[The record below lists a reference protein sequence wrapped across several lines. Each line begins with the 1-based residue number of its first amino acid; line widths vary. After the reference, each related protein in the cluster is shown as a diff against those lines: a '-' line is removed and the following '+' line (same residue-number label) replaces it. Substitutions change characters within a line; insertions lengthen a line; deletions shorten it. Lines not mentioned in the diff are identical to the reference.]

1 LKLIKYFSLL
11 ILAPWVLFSTL
22 SFAATN
28 DQLELERLNR
38 IEEELTLQLEWA
50 DYRWKKTN
58 AECYAKFFVNS
69 CLEDARAKYRREI
82 DPIRAQEVLLNDN
95 QRILRD
101 RIKTERDAQRAAER
115 SDPKRAQERADNE
128 RAFQQKQK
136 EAAARAADLEE
147 RRKDAPRRAQE
158 NKSGVKLD

>member
-1 LKLIKYFSLL
+1 MKYLL
-11 ILAPWVLFSTL
+11 LTLLAPWVFLSTL
-22 SFAATN
+22 IMAATN
-28 DQLELERLNR
+28 DELELERLNQ
-38 IEEELTLQLEWA
+38 IEAELTLQREWA

-58 AECYAKFFVNS
+58 SECYAKFFVNS

-82 DPIRAQEVLLNDN
+82 DPIRSQEVLLNEN
-95 QRILRD
+95 QRIFKD
-101 RIKTERDAQRAAER
+101 QIKTQRDAQRAAER
-115 SDPKRAQERADNE
+115 ADPKRSQERADNE
-128 RAFQQKQK
+128 KAFQQKQK

>member
-1 LKLIKYFSLL
+1 MKYFLL
-11 ILAPWVLFSTL
+11 AFLVPWIFLSTL
-22 SFAATN
+22 IMAATN
-28 DQLELERLNR
+28 DELELERLNQ
-38 IEEELTLQLEWA
+38 IEAELTLQREWA

-58 AECYAKFFVNS
+58 TECYAKFFVNS

-82 DPIRAQEVLLNDN
+82 DPIRSQEVLLNEN
-95 QRILRD
+95 QRIFKD
-101 RIKTERDAQRAAER
+101 QIKTQRDAQRAAER
-115 SDPKRAQERADNE
+115 ADPKRSQERADNE
-128 RAFQQKQK
+128 KAFQQKQK

>member
-1 LKLIKYFSLL
+1 MKYFLL
-11 ILAPWVLFSTL
+11 VLLAPWVFLSTL
-22 SFAATN
+22 IMAATN
-28 DQLELERLNR
+28 DELELERLNQ
-38 IEEELTLQLEWA
+38 IEAELTLQREWA

-58 AECYAKFFVNS
+58 SECYAKFFVNS

-82 DPIRAQEVLLNDN
+82 DPIRSQEVLLNEN
-95 QRILRD
+95 QRIFKD

-115 SDPKRAQERADNE
+115 ADPKRSQERADNE
-128 RAFQQKQK
+128 KAFQQKQK

>member
-1 LKLIKYFSLL
+1 MKYFLL
-11 ILAPWVLFSTL
+11 VLLAPWVFLSTL
-22 SFAATN
+22 TMASTN
-28 DQLELERLNR
+28 DELKLERLNQ
-38 IEEELTLQLEWA
+38 IEAELTLQREWA

-58 AECYAKFFVNS
+58 SECYAKFFVNS

-82 DPIRAQEVLLNDN
+82 DPIRSQEVLLNEN
-95 QRILRD
+95 QRIFKD
-101 RIKTERDAQRAAER
+101 RIKTQRDAQRAAER
-115 SDPKRAQERADNE
+115 ADPKRSQERADNE
-128 RAFQQKQK
+128 KAFQQKQK

>member
-1 LKLIKYFSLL
+1 MKCLL
-11 ILAPWVLFSTL
+11 LTLLAPWVFLSTL
-22 SFAATN
+22 IMAATN
-28 DQLELERLNR
+28 DELELERLNQ
-38 IEEELTLQLEWA
+38 IEAELTLQREWA

-58 AECYAKFFVNS
+58 SECYAKFFVNS

-82 DPIRAQEVLLNDN
+82 DPIRSQEVLLNEN
-95 QRILRD
+95 QRIFKD
-101 RIKTERDAQRAAER
+101 QIKTQRDAQRAAER
-115 SDPKRAQERADNE
+115 ADPKRSQERADNE
-128 RAFQQKQK
+128 KAFQQKKK

>member
-1 LKLIKYFSLL
+1 MKYFLL
-11 ILAPWVLFSTL
+11 VLLAPWVFLSTL
-22 SFAATN
+22 IMAATN
-28 DQLELERLNR
+28 DELELEHLNQ
-38 IEEELTLQLEWA
+38 IEAELTLQREWA

-58 AECYAKFFVNS
+58 SECYAKFFVNS

-82 DPIRAQEVLLNDN
+82 DPIRSQEVLLNEN
-95 QRILRD
+95 QRIFKD
-101 RIKTERDAQRAAER
+101 RIKTQRDAQRAAER
-115 SDPKRAQERADNE
+115 ADPKRSQERADNE
-128 RAFQQKQK
+128 KAFQQKQK

>member
-1 LKLIKYFSLL
+1 MKYFLL
-11 ILAPWVLFSTL
+11 VLLAPWVFLSTL
-22 SFAATN
+22 IMAATN
-28 DQLELERLNR
+28 DELELERLNQ
-38 IEEELTLQLEWA
+38 IEAELTLQREWA

-58 AECYAKFFVNS
+58 SECYAKFFVNS

-82 DPIRAQEVLLNDN
+82 DPIRSQEVLLNEN
-95 QRILRD
+95 QRIFKD
-101 RIKTERDAQRAAER
+101 RIKTQRDAQRAAER
-115 SDPKRAQERADNE
+115 SDPKRSQERADNE
-128 RAFQQKQK
+128 KAFQQKQK

>member
-1 LKLIKYFSLL
+1 MKYLL
-11 ILAPWVLFSTL
+11 LALLAPWVFLSTL
-22 SFAATN
+22 IVAATN
-28 DQLELERLNR
+28 DELELERLNQ
-38 IEEELTLQLEWA
+38 IEAELTLQREWA

-58 AECYAKFFVNS
+58 SECYAKFFVNS

-82 DPIRAQEVLLNDN
+82 DPIRSQEVLLNEN
-95 QRILRD
+95 QRIFKD
-101 RIKTERDAQRAAER
+101 QIKTQRDAQRAAER
-115 SDPKRAQERADNE
+115 ADPKRSQERADNE
-128 RAFQQKQK
+128 KAFQQKQK

>member
-1 LKLIKYFSLL
+1 MKYLL
-11 ILAPWVLFSTL
+11 LALLAPWVFLSTL
-22 SFAATN
+22 IMAATN
-28 DQLELERLNR
+28 DELELERLNQ
-38 IEEELTLQLEWA
+38 IESELTLQREWA

-58 AECYAKFFVNS
+58 SECYAKFFVNS

-82 DPIRAQEVLLNDN
+82 DPIRSQEVLLNEN
-95 QRILRD
+95 QRIFKD
-101 RIKTERDAQRAAER
+101 QIKTQRDAQRAAER
-115 SDPKRAQERADNE
+115 ADPKRSQERADNE
-128 RAFQQKQK
+128 KAFQQKQK

>member
-1 LKLIKYFSLL
+1 LKLIKYFSLAL
-11 ILAPWVLFSTL
+11 LASWLLFSTL
-22 SFAATN
+22 SHAATN
-28 DQLELERLNR
+28 DQLELERLNQ
-38 IEEELTLQLEWA
+38 IEEELTLQREWA

-101 RIKTERDAQRAAER
+101 RIKTQRDAERAAER

-128 RAFQQKQK
+128 KAFQQKQK

>member
-1 LKLIKYFSLL
+1 MKYFLL
-11 ILAPWVLFSTL
+11 ALLVPWVFLSTL
-22 SFAATN
+22 IMAATN
-28 DQLELERLNR
+28 DELELERLNQ
-38 IEEELTLQLEWA
+38 IEAELTLQREWA

-58 AECYAKFFVNS
+58 SECYAKFFVNS

-82 DPIRAQEVLLNDN
+82 DPIRSQEVLLNEN
-95 QRILRD
+95 QRIFKD
-101 RIKTERDAQRAAER
+101 RIKTQRDAQRAAER
-115 SDPKRAQERADNE
+115 ADPKRSQERADNE
-128 RAFQQKQK
+128 KAFQQKQK

>member
-1 LKLIKYFSLL
+1 MKYFLL
-11 ILAPWVLFSTL
+11 VLLAPWVFLSTL
-22 SFAATN
+22 IMAATN
-28 DQLELERLNR
+28 DELELERLNQ
-38 IEEELTLQLEWA
+38 IEAELTPQREWA

-58 AECYAKFFVNS
+58 TECYAKFFVNS

-82 DPIRAQEVLLNDN
+82 DPIRSQEVLLNEN
-95 QRILRD
+95 QRIFKD
-101 RIKTERDAQRAAER
+101 RIKTQRDAQRAAER
-115 SDPKRAQERADNE
+115 ADPKRSQERADNE
-128 RAFQQKQK
+128 KAFQQKQK

>member
-1 LKLIKYFSLL
+1 MKYFLL
-11 ILAPWVLFSTL
+11 ALLVPWVFLSTL
-22 SFAATN
+22 IMAATN
-28 DQLELERLNR
+28 DELELERLNQ
-38 IEEELTLQLEWA
+38 IEAELTLQGEWA

-58 AECYAKFFVNS
+58 SECYAKFFVNS

-82 DPIRAQEVLLNDN
+82 DPIRSQEVLLNEN
-95 QRILRD
+95 QRIFKD
-101 RIKTERDAQRAAER
+101 QIKTQRDAQRAAER
-115 SDPKRAQERADNE
+115 ADPKRSQERADNE
-128 RAFQQKQK
+128 KAFQQKKK

>member
-1 LKLIKYFSLL
+1 MKFFLL
-11 ILAPWVLFSTL
+11 VLLAPWVFLSTL
-22 SFAATN
+22 IMAATN
-28 DQLELERLNR
+28 DELELERLNQ
-38 IEEELTLQLEWA
+38 IEAELTLQREWA

-58 AECYAKFFVNS
+58 SECYAKFFVNS

-82 DPIRAQEVLLNDN
+82 DPIRSQEVLLNEN
-95 QRILRD
+95 QRIFKD
-101 RIKTERDAQRAAER
+101 RIKTQRDAQRAAER
-115 SDPKRAQERADNE
+115 ADPKRSQERADNE
-128 RAFQQKQK
+128 KAFQQKQK

>member
-1 LKLIKYFSLL
+1 MKYFLL
-11 ILAPWVLFSTL
+11 AFLVPWVFLSTL
-22 SFAATN
+22 IMAATN
-28 DQLELERLNR
+28 DELELERLNQ
-38 IEEELTLQLEWA
+38 IEAELTLQREWA

-58 AECYAKFFVNS
+58 SECYAKFFVNS

-82 DPIRAQEVLLNDN
+82 DPIRSQEVLLNEN
-95 QRILRD
+95 QRIFKD
-101 RIKTERDAQRAAER
+101 RIKTQRDAQRAAER
-115 SDPKRAQERADNE
+115 ADPKRSQERADNE
-128 RAFQQKQK
+128 KAFQQKQK

>member
-1 LKLIKYFSLL
+1 MKYFLL
-11 ILAPWVLFSTL
+11 VLLAPWVFLSTL
-22 SFAATN
+22 IMAATN
-28 DQLELERLNR
+28 DELELERLNR
-38 IEEELTLQLEWA
+38 IEAELTLQREWA

-58 AECYAKFFVNS
+58 SECYAKFFVNS

-82 DPIRAQEVLLNDN
+82 EPIRSQEVLLNEN
-95 QRILRD
+95 QRIFKD
-101 RIKTERDAQRAAER
+101 RIKTQRDAQRAAER
-115 SDPKRAQERADNE
+115 ADPKRSQERANNE
-128 RAFQQKQK
+128 KAFQQKQK

>member
-1 LKLIKYFSLL
+1 MKYFLL
-11 ILAPWVLFSTL
+11 VLLAPWVFLSTL
-22 SFAATN
+22 IMAATN
-28 DQLELERLNR
+28 DELELERLNQ
-38 IEEELTLQLEWA
+38 IEAELTLQREWA

-58 AECYAKFFVNS
+58 SECYAKFFVNS

-82 DPIRAQEVLLNDN
+82 DPIRSQEVLLNEN
-95 QRILRD
+95 QRIFKD
-101 RIKTERDAQRAAER
+101 RIKTQRDAQRAAER
-115 SDPKRAQERADNE
+115 ADPTRSQERADNE
-128 RAFQQKQK
+128 KAFQQKQK

>member
-1 LKLIKYFSLL
+1 MKYFLL
-11 ILAPWVLFSTL
+11 AFLVPWIFLSTL
-22 SFAATN
+22 IMAATN
-28 DQLELERLNR
+28 DELELERLNQ
-38 IEEELTLQLEWA
+38 IESELTLQREWA

-58 AECYAKFFVNS
+58 SECYAKFFVNS

-82 DPIRAQEVLLNDN
+82 DPIRSQEVLLNEN
-95 QRILRD
+95 QRIFND
-101 RIKTERDAQRAAER
+101 QIKTQRDAQRAAER
-115 SDPKRAQERADNE
+115 ADPKRSQERADNE
-128 RAFQQKQK
+128 KAFQQKQK

>member
-1 LKLIKYFSLL
+1 MFL
-11 ILAPWVLFSTL
+11 STL
-22 SFAATN
+22 IMAATN
-28 DQLELERLNR
+28 DELELERLNQ
-38 IEEELTLQLEWA
+38 IEAELTLQRDWA

-58 AECYAKFFVNS
+58 SECYAKFFVNS

-82 DPIRAQEVLLNDN
+82 DPIRSQEVLLNEN
-95 QRILRD
+95 QRIFKD
-101 RIKTERDAQRAAER
+101 QIKTQRDAQRAAER
-115 SDPKRAQERADNE
+115 ADPKRSQERADNE
-128 RAFQQKQK
+128 KAFQQKKK